1 MDYLDFELL
10 IGAGDAGSYR
20 VTVLESPGGE
30 CRASLELPLADPR
43 LQSCLEAMEGFRGQG
58 ERSFAPV
65 QQKAPAQSLC
75 ASAQEMGQAL
85 FTSLTREKGIYA
97 CYHASLVQ
105 TQKEGKGLRLRL
117 RFEAPELARLP
128 WEYLFDPDLEGD
140 KGDFLSLSKKTPIVR
155 HLEVE
160 LPIEPLTLEP
170 PIRILG
176 MVGARHGLNVA
187 AEQQSMAQAIEHLI
201 EKRAVQLT
209 WVEGSTWRDL
219 AGALRRGPWHVFHFI
234 GHGGFDEQTGE
245 GLILLEQEGEDA
257 VPHRFPA
264 RELGRLLADHAP
276 LKLAVLN
283 SCEGARASR
292 TGLFSST
299 GAILAGRGVPAVVS
313 MQYEITDRAA
323 VEFSRTFYDS
333 LAEGEAVDAAVS
345 DARQAIKMA
354 LGETVE
360 WGTPVLHM
368 RAKDGV
374 LFRVDLSSAL
384 FSGATPLAVL
394 PATALPATTLP
405 ATTPPATAPPQAATP
420 GPADAR
426 GLSIL
431 LRKVRQFWVDG
442 ALARSIQRSA
452 RLDLGLEKVEGAV
465 ENPWGSMLETPGAGS
480 EPVPAGRTFAEIFEE
495 MGGSLLILG
504 EPGSGKTVTLL
515 EMTRD
520 LLLRAEADP
529 GRPVPVVFHLSTWA
543 DPGRRLADWLADEL
557 AAKYVIPRKVGQCWL
572 SEGRLLPLL
581 DGLDEVRAEV
591 RAACVGAINA
601 FLQESFTGAVICC
614 RLNEYLELPVR
625 LALNGAVRLQPLG
638 REQVLNF
645 LAAAGERLAALHHLL
660 QRDSAMLMEARS
672 PLMLSLMVQT
682 YQDLPVGALET
693 ESADSLAARR
703 RQLMASYVARMF
715 RQAGGAR
722 V

>member
-10 IGAGDAGSYR
+10 IGAGEAGSYR

-30 CRASLELPLADPR
+30 CRAPLELQLAEPR
-43 LQSCLEAMEGFRGQG
+43 LQSCFEAMEGFRGQG
-58 ERSFAPV
+58 ERSFAPA
-65 QQKAPAQSLC
+65 QQKALTHSLT
-75 ASAQEMGQAL
+75 AVAQEMGQTL
-85 FTSLTREKGIYA
+85 FASLTREKSIYA
-97 CYHASLVQ
+97 CYHTSRVQ
-105 TQKEGKGLRLRL
+105 AQKESKGLRLRL
-117 RFEAPELARLP
+117 RFEVPELARLP

-160 LPIEPLTLEP
+160 LPVEPLTLEP

-201 EKRAVQLT
+201 EKRAIQLT

-245 GLILLEQEGEDA
+245 GLILLEPEGEDG

-333 LAEGEAVDAAVS
+333 LAEGEAVDAAVA

-374 LFRVDLSSAL
+374 LFHVDLTSAL
-384 FSGATPLAVL
+384 FHGTVPVAA
-394 PATALPATTLP
+394 
-405 ATTPPATAPPQAATP
+405 PPATAPAKAVTP
-420 GPADAR
+420 GPSDTR

-452 RLDLGLEKVEGAV
+452 RLDLGLETVEGAV
-465 ENPWGSMLETPGAGS
+465 ENPWGSLLETPGAGS
-480 EPVPAGRTFAEIFEE
+480 EPVPAGRTFSEIFEE

-529 GRPVPVVFHLSTWA
+529 GHPVPVVFHLSTWA

-557 AAKYVIPRKVGQCWL
+557 AAKYVIPKKVGQGWL

-601 FLQESFTGAVICC
+601 FIQESFTGAVICC
-614 RLNEYLELPVR
+614 RLKEYLELPVR

-672 PLMLSLMVQT
+672 PLMLSLMVQA